1 MLPSSLSLIITMGIC
16 TAERRQ
22 TSATLRDQ
30 VIADHRS
37 LWRGDGKKKV
47 KAEDSDTQKQ
57 QHRGHFISKSPCSRY
72 ALGYSIEL

>member
-30 VIADHRS
+30 VTADHRS

-47 KAEDSDTQKQ
+47 KTEDSDTQKQ
-57 QHRGHFISKSPCSRY
+57 QHRGH
-72 ALGYSIEL
+72 

>member
-1 MLPSSLSLIITMGIC
+1 MLPSSLISLIITTGIC

-30 VIADHRS
+30 VTAAHRS
-37 LWRGDGKKKV
+37 LWIGDRKKNV

-57 QHRGHFISKSPCSRY
+57 QHGGH
-72 ALGYSIEL
+72 

>member
-30 VIADHRS
+30 VAADHGS

-57 QHRGHFISKSPCSRY
+57 QHRGH
-72 ALGYSIEL
+72 